1 MEVFFMYLGLATITC
16 NLIYSVFIGI
26 IYFNKKRI
34 HNLETDLYGNIIIV
48 NIINLI
54 MEILCCITV
63 SNLEKIP
70 FLTELINRLFLIT
83 IFLWQSLFT
92 LYIYSISFKRKEEKL
107 NFHRKKGIAFV
118 ILWFII
124 VSLLLFLPLKYY
136 HRNNI
141 VYSYGMSA
149 NLLYIIVLFYL
160 VSWIICYINRINKE
174 KKSKYIPVLAFILV
188 MTLALGIRALNPGF
202 LIISSSF
209 AIVTNLMYFTIENPD
224 IKMIEELN
232 IAREQAEKANTAK
245 SDFLSSMSHEIRT
258 PLNAIVGLCED
269 MADNKELP
277 TSMKEDVDDV
287 ISASHTL
294 LEIVGNIM
302 DINKIESDKLEIT
315 EVVYNF
321 KEEVETLF
329 KINGTRIGAKPI
341 DYRLNMAPDIPEYL
355 KGDKIHVKQ
364 ILNNLLSNAIKYT
377 DKGSI
382 ELNIKC
388 INKKTTTLLFLT
400 VSDTGRGIKKE
411 YIDKLFHKFERL
423 DIEKN
428 TTTEGTGLGLA
439 ITKKLVELLGG
450 KINVESTFRKGSMF
464 MVTLPQKISSPPKLK
479 NQAKSQESLKN
490 QISYQDKS
498 ILIVDDNKL
507 NIKVA
512 RRAISGLN
520 FKEVDE
526 CYNGEEALR
535 KVKEKHYDIILM
547 DIMMPVM
554 SGVTAMRELKKIKE
568 FNIPVIALTAD
579 AINGARE
586 KYQLL
591 GFTDCVTKPFTKEII
606 KEKIDDCFNK
616 NNTDES

>member
-1 MEVFFMYLGLATITC
+1 MIGVYFPKKKQKNIENEIYGKLLIT
-16 NLIYSVFIGI
+16 NLIGLIIEIFPATYAIRVLLFKNEHIAILILKLILVYFIIWISLFTYYVTVISLKDKYKNKIINWSKYILITIFIISVGI
-26 IYFNKKRI
+26 IYFLPLYAYSKNGTAYTYGAAANYTYLFSGICISIWILELMSNIKKIFNKK
-34 HNLETDLYGNIIIV
+34 YY
-48 NIINLI
+48 
-54 MEILCCITV
+54 
-63 SNLEKIP
+63 P
-70 FLTELINRLFLIT
+70 
-83 IFLWQSLFT
+83 IFL
-92 LYIYSISFKRKEEKL
+92 
-107 NFHRKKGIAFV
+107 
-118 ILWFII
+118 FI
-124 VSLLLFLPLKYY
+124 
-136 HRNNI
+136 
-141 VYSYGMSA
+141 G
-149 NLLYIIVLFYL
+149 
-160 VSWIICYINRINKE
+160 
-174 KKSKYIPVLAFILV
+174 
-188 MTLALGIRALNPGF
+188 LGIVVM
-202 LIISSSF
+202 LIQYHYPELTLMISMQT
-209 AIVTNLMYFTIENPD
+209 IVTVLMYHTIENPD
-224 IKMIEELN
+224 LKMIEELN

-341 DYRLNMAPDIPEYL
+341 DYQLNMAPDIPEYL

-377 DKGSI
+377 DKGTI

-450 KINVESTFRKGSMF
+450 KINVESTFGKGSMF

-479 NQAKSQESLKN
+479 NQAKNQESLEN

-520 FKEVDE
+520 FKEVEE

-554 SGVTAMRELKKIKE
+554 SGVTAMKELKKIKN
-568 FNIPVIALTAD
+568 FNTPVLALTAD

>member
-1 MEVFFMYLGLATITC
+1 MYLGLATITC
-16 NLIYSVFIGI
+16 NLIYSIFIGI

-269 MADNKELP
+269 MADNKDLSS
-277 TSMKEDVDDV
+277 SMKEDVDDV

-302 DINKIESDKLEIT
+302 DINKIESDKLEVNELT
-315 EVVYNF
+315 YNF

-329 KINGTRIGAKPI
+329 KINGTRIGTKPI
-341 DYRLNMAPDIPEYL
+341 NYHLNIAPDVPEYL
-355 KGDKIHVKQ
+355 YGDKIHVKQ

-377 DKGSI
+377 DQGSI

-388 INKKTTTLLFLT
+388 INKKETTLLFIT
-400 VSDTGRGIKKE
+400 VKDTGRGIKKE

-423 DIEKN
+423 DVEKN
-428 TTTEGTGLGLA
+428 TTAEGTGLGLA

-450 KINVESTFRKGSMF
+450 KINVESTFGKGSMF
-464 MVTLPQKISSPPKLK
+464 MVTLPQKISSKDKLK
-479 NQAKSQESLKN
+479 GISKNQNQAQIENK
-490 QISYQDKS
+490 ISYQEKS

-512 RRAISGLN
+512 KRAIASLN
-520 FKEVDE
+520 FKEIDE
-526 CYNGEEALR
+526 CYNGKEALE
-535 KVKEKHYDIILM
+535 KIKEKQYDIILM

-554 SGVTAMRELKKIKE
+554 SGVTAMKELKKMNH
-568 FNIPVIALTAD
+568 FNTPVIALTAD
-579 AINGARE
+579 AISGAQE

-606 KEKIDDCFNK
+606 KEKIDNSFI
-616 NNTDES
+616 NNTDKE

>member
-1 MEVFFMYLGLATITC
+1 MYLGLAIIAC
-16 NLIYSVFIGI
+16 NLLYSIFIGV

-34 HNLETDLYGNIIIV
+34 HNLETDLYGSLIIV
-48 NIINLI
+48 NIVNLI
-54 MEILCCITV
+54 MEILCCVTV
-63 SNLEKIP
+63 SNMDKIP
-70 FLTELINRLFLIT
+70 FLTELINRVFLIV

-92 LYIYSISFKRKEEKL
+92 LYIYSISFKKQEDKFNLKRKCSM
-107 NFHRKKGIAFV
+107 FFV
-118 ILWFII
+118 ILWFVVI
-124 VSLLLFLPLKYY
+124 SLLLFLPLKYY
-136 HRNNI
+136 NQNNI
-141 VYSYGMSA
+141 VYSYGVSA
-149 NLLYIIVLFYL
+149 NLLYVIVLIYL
-160 VSWIICYINRINKE
+160 ISWVVCYANRINKE
-174 KKSKYIPVLAFILV
+174 KKKYIPVLVFIFV
-188 MTLALGIRALNPGF
+188 MILALVIRAFNPGF

-224 IKMIEELN
+224 IKMIEALN
-232 IAREQAEKANTAK
+232 IAREQAEKANSAK

-269 MADNKELP
+269 MADNKKLP
-277 TSMKEDVDDV
+277 SSMKEDVDDV

-302 DINKIESDKLEIT
+302 DINKIESDKLEIN
-315 EVVYNF
+315 EIVYNF

-329 KINGTRIGAKPI
+329 KINGTRIGTKPI
-341 DYRLNMAPDIPEYL
+341 NYKLNIAQDIPEYL
-355 KGDKIHVKQ
+355 NGDKVHVKQ

-377 DKGSI
+377 DEGSI

-388 INKKTTTLLFLT
+388 INKKGVSLLFMT
-400 VSDTGRGIKKE
+400 VKDSGRGIKRE

-450 KINVESTFRKGSMF
+450 KINVESTFGKGSMF
-464 MVTLPQKISSPPKLK
+464 MVTLPQKIATKKDLENISSPKIE
-479 NQAKSQESLKN
+479 QESN
-490 QISYQDKS
+490 DINYQDKT

-512 RRAISGLN
+512 KRAISSLN
-520 FKEVDE
+520 FKKIDE
-526 CYNGEEALR
+526 CYNGEEAIN
-535 KVKEKHYDIILM
+535 KVKANHYDIILM

-554 SGVTAMRELKKIKE
+554 SGVTAMNKLRKIPN
-568 FNIPVIALTAD
+568 FDIPVIALTAD
-579 AINGARE
+579 AINGAQE
-586 KYQLL
+586 KYKLL

-606 KEKIDDCFNK
+606 KEKIDNCLSSK
-616 NNTDES
+616 NMNE

>member
-1 MEVFFMYLGLATITC
+1 M
-16 NLIYSVFIGI
+16 S
-26 IYFNKKRI
+26 
-34 HNLETDLYGNIIIV
+34 
-48 NIINLI
+48 
-54 MEILCCITV
+54 
-63 SNLEKIP
+63 
-70 FLTELINRLFLIT
+70 
-83 IFLWQSLFT
+83 
-92 LYIYSISFKRKEEKL
+92 
-107 NFHRKKGIAFV
+107 
-118 ILWFII
+118 
-124 VSLLLFLPLKYY
+124 PLYY
-136 HRNNI
+136 HNNNGAI
-141 VYSYGMSA
+141 YSYGPSA
-149 NLLYIIVLFYL
+149 NVMFIVSGLYICVWVVRLLGNYNELKDKKYLPIFAFMLLGVIVMLIQRVHPEL
-160 VSWIICYINRINKE
+160 LLMTSMETYI
-174 KKSKYIPVLAFILV
+174 VF
-188 MTLALGIRALNPGF
+188 
-202 LIISSSF
+202 
-209 AIVTNLMYFTIENPD
+209 LMYHTIENPD
-224 IKMIEELN
+224 LKMIEELN

-269 MADNKELP
+269 MADNKDLSS
-277 TSMKEDVDDV
+277 SMKEDVDDV

-302 DINKIESDKLEIT
+302 DINKIESDKLEVNELT
-315 EVVYNF
+315 YNF

-329 KINGTRIGAKPI
+329 KINGTRIGTKPI
-341 DYRLNMAPDIPEYL
+341 NYHLNIAPDVPEYL
-355 KGDKIHVKQ
+355 YGDKIHVKQ

-377 DKGSI
+377 DQGSI

-388 INKKTTTLLFLT
+388 INKKETTLLFIT
-400 VSDTGRGIKKE
+400 VKDTGRGIKKE

-450 KINVESTFRKGSMF
+450 KINVESTFGKGSMF
-464 MVTLPQKISSPPKLK
+464 MVTLPQKISSKDKLEGISK
-479 NQAKSQESLKN
+479 NQNQEQIENK
-490 QISYQDKS
+490 ISYQEKN

-512 RRAISGLN
+512 KRAIASLN

-526 CYNGEEALR
+526 CYNGKEALE
-535 KVKEKHYDIILM
+535 KIKEKQYDIILM
-547 DIMMPVM
+547 DIMMPIM

-591 GFTDCVTKPFTKEII
+591 GFTDCVIKPFTKEII
-606 KEKIDDCFNK
+606 KEKIDNCFIN
-616 NNTDES
+616 NNTDKN

>member
-1 MEVFFMYLGLATITC
+1 MYLGLATITC

-232 IAREQAEKANTAK
+232 IAREQAEKANAAK

-269 MADNKELP
+269 MAENKELP
-277 TSMKEDVDDV
+277 ASMKEDIDDV

-302 DINKIESDKLEIT
+302 DINKIESDKLEVN
-315 EVVYNF
+315 EVIYNF

-329 KINGTRIGAKPI
+329 KINGTRIGTKPI
-341 DYRLNMAPDIPEYL
+341 NYQLKIASDVPEYL

-377 DKGSI
+377 EQGSI

-388 INKKTTTLLFLT
+388 INKKETSLLFIT
-400 VSDTGRGIKKE
+400 VKDTGRGIKKE

-450 KINVESTFRKGSMF
+450 KINVESTFGKGSIF
-464 MVTLPQKISSPPKLK
+464 MVTLPQKITSSPILETKSKSK
-479 NQAKSQESLKN
+479 NLEQIESQ
-490 QISYQDKS
+490 IAYQEKS

-512 RRAISGLN
+512 RRAIKSLN

-526 CYNGEEALR
+526 CYNGQEVLS
-535 KVKEKHYDIILM
+535 KVKDKHYDIILM
-547 DIMMPVM
+547 DIMMPIM
-554 SGVTAMRELKKIKE
+554 SGVTAMRELKKIKD
-568 FNIPVIALTAD
+568 FDTPVIALTAD
-579 AINGARE
+579 AVSGAQE
-586 KYQLL
+586 KYRLL
-591 GFTDCVTKPFTKEII
+591 GFTDCVTKPFTKELI
-606 KEKIDDCFNK
+606 KEKIDRCFIK
-616 NNTDES
+616 DDTDKD

>member
-1 MEVFFMYLGLATITC
+1 MYLGLATITC

-26 IYFNKKRI
+26 IYFKKKRI

-70 FLTELINRLFLIT
+70 FLTEFINRLFLIT

-92 LYIYSISFKRKEEKL
+92 LYIYSISFKRKDEKL
-107 NFHRKKGIAFV
+107 NFHRKRGVLFIV
-118 ILWFII
+118 LWFSII
-124 VSLLLFLPLKYY
+124 SLLLFLPLKYY
-136 HRNNI
+136 HKNHI
-141 VYSYGMSA
+141 VYSYGMST
-149 NLLYIIVLFYL
+149 NLLYLIVLLYL

-174 KKSKYIPVLAFILV
+174 KKNKYIPVLAFIFV

-224 IKMIEELN
+224 IKMIEDLN
-232 IAREQAEKANTAK
+232 VAREQAEKANMAK

-277 TSMKEDVDDV
+277 TSMKEDVGDV

-302 DINKIESDKLEIT
+302 DINKIESDKLEVT

-321 KEEVETLF
+321 KEEVEILF
-329 KINGTRIGAKPI
+329 KINGTRIGTKPI
-341 DYRLNMAPDIPEYL
+341 NYQLNIAPDIPEYL

-377 DKGSI
+377 DKGTI

-388 INKKTTTLLFLT
+388 INKKETTLLFIT
-400 VSDTGRGIKKE
+400 VKDTGRGIKKE

-423 DIEKN
+423 DVEKN

-450 KINVESTFRKGSMF
+450 KINVESTFGKGSMF
-464 MVTLPQKISSPPKLK
+464 MVTLPQKISSPPKSK
-479 NQAKSQESLKN
+479 NEEKNNSQEQLK
-490 QISYQDKS
+490 IPYQEKNL
-498 ILIVDDNKL
+498 LIVDDNQL

-526 CYNGEEALR
+526 CYNGEEALK
-535 KVKEKHYDIILM
+535 KVKEKHYDMILM

-554 SGVTAMRELKKIKE
+554 SGVTAMRELKKIKD
-568 FNIPVIALTAD
+568 FKTPVIALTAD

-586 KYQLL
+586 KYRVL

-606 KEKIDDCFNK
+606 KEKIDACLTN
-616 NNTDES
+616 NNTDKN

>member
-1 MEVFFMYLGLATITC
+1 MYLGLATITC
-16 NLIYSVFIGI
+16 NLIYSIFIGI

-232 IAREQAEKANTAK
+232 IAREQA
-245 SDFLSSMSHEIRT
+245 
-258 PLNAIVGLCED
+258 
-269 MADNKELP
+269 
-277 TSMKEDVDDV
+277 
-287 ISASHTL
+287 
-294 LEIVGNIM
+294 
-302 DINKIESDKLEIT
+302 
-315 EVVYNF
+315 
-321 KEEVETLF
+321 
-329 KINGTRIGAKPI
+329 
-341 DYRLNMAPDIPEYL
+341 
-355 KGDKIHVKQ
+355 
-364 ILNNLLSNAIKYT
+364 
-377 DKGSI
+377 
-382 ELNIKC
+382 
-388 INKKTTTLLFLT
+388 
-400 VSDTGRGIKKE
+400 
-411 YIDKLFHKFERL
+411 
-423 DIEKN
+423 
-428 TTTEGTGLGLA
+428 
-439 ITKKLVELLGG
+439 
-450 KINVESTFRKGSMF
+450 
-464 MVTLPQKISSPPKLK
+464 
-479 NQAKSQESLKN
+479 
-490 QISYQDKS
+490 
-498 ILIVDDNKL
+498 
-507 NIKVA
+507 
-512 RRAISGLN
+512 
-520 FKEVDE
+520 
-526 CYNGEEALR
+526 
-535 KVKEKHYDIILM
+535 
-547 DIMMPVM
+547 
-554 SGVTAMRELKKIKE
+554 
-568 FNIPVIALTAD
+568 
-579 AINGARE
+579 
-586 KYQLL
+586 
-591 GFTDCVTKPFTKEII
+591 
-606 KEKIDDCFNK
+606 
-616 NNTDES
+616 

>member
-1 MEVFFMYLGLATITC
+1 
-16 NLIYSVFIGI
+16 
-26 IYFNKKRI
+26 
-34 HNLETDLYGNIIIV
+34 
-48 NIINLI
+48 

-341 DYRLNMAPDIPEYL
+341 DYQLNMAPDIPEYL

-450 KINVESTFRKGSMF
+450 KINVESTFKKGSMF

-479 NQAKSQESLKN
+479 NQAKSQESIEN
-490 QISYQDKS
+490 QISYQDKN

-526 CYNGEEALR
+526 CYNGEEALG

-579 AINGARE
+579 AINGVRE

-606 KEKIDDCFNK
+606 KEKIDNCFIN

>member
-1 MEVFFMYLGLATITC
+1 MYLGLAIIAC
-16 NLIYSVFIGI
+16 NLLYSIFIGV

-34 HNLETDLYGNIIIV
+34 HNLETDLYGSLIIV
-48 NIINLI
+48 NIVNLI
-54 MEILCCITV
+54 MEILCCVTV
-63 SNLEKIP
+63 SNMDKIP
-70 FLTELINRLFLIT
+70 FLTELINRVFLIV

-92 LYIYSISFKRKEEKL
+92 LYIYSISFKKQEDKFNLKRKCSM
-107 NFHRKKGIAFV
+107 FFV
-118 ILWFII
+118 ILWFVVI
-124 VSLLLFLPLKYY
+124 SLLLFLPLKYY
-136 HRNNI
+136 NQNNI
-141 VYSYGMSA
+141 VYSYGVSA
-149 NLLYIIVLFYL
+149 NLLYVIVLIYL
-160 VSWIICYINRINKE
+160 ISWVVCYANRINKE
-174 KKSKYIPVLAFILV
+174 KKKYIPVLVFIFV
-188 MTLALGIRALNPGF
+188 MILALVIRAFNPGF

-224 IKMIEELN
+224 IKMIEALN
-232 IAREQAEKANTAK
+232 IAREQAEKANSAK

-269 MADNKELP
+269 MADNKKLP
-277 TSMKEDVDDV
+277 SSMKEDVDDV

-302 DINKIESDKLEIT
+302 DINKIESDKLEIN
-315 EVVYNF
+315 EIVYNF

-329 KINGTRIGAKPI
+329 KINGTRIGTKPI
-341 DYRLNMAPDIPEYL
+341 NYKLNIAQDIPEYL
-355 KGDKIHVKQ
+355 NGDKVHVKQ

-377 DKGSI
+377 DEGSI

-388 INKKTTTLLFLT
+388 INKKGVSLLFRT
-400 VSDTGRGIKKE
+400 VKDSGRGIKRE

-450 KINVESTFRKGSMF
+450 KINVESTFGKGSMF
-464 MVTLPQKISSPPKLK
+464 MVTLPQKIATKKDLENISSPKIE
-479 NQAKSQESLKN
+479 QESN
-490 QISYQDKS
+490 DINYQDKT

-512 RRAISGLN
+512 KRAISSLN
-520 FKEVDE
+520 FKKIDE
-526 CYNGEEALR
+526 CYNGEEAIN
-535 KVKEKHYDIILM
+535 KVKANHYDIILM

-554 SGVTAMRELKKIKE
+554 SGVTAMNKLRKIPN
-568 FNIPVIALTAD
+568 FDIPVIALTAD
-579 AINGARE
+579 AINGAQE
-586 KYQLL
+586 KYKLL

-606 KEKIDDCFNK
+606 KEKIDNCLSSK
-616 NNTDES
+616 NMNE

>member
-1 MEVFFMYLGLATITC
+1 MNFYTVCSLFYSLLLNGVYFSKKRLKTIENKIFERIMVT
-16 NLIYSVFIGI
+16 NLIGVLLALGSYYTILNENKFPILNIVVSKGYI
-26 IYFNKKRI
+26 IY
-34 HNLETDLYGNIIIV
+34 L
-48 NIINLI
+48 
-54 MEILCCITV
+54 
-63 SNLEKIP
+63 
-70 FLTELINRLFLIT
+70 LTWLT
-83 IFLWQSLFT
+83 LFT
-92 LYIYSISFKRKEEKL
+92 LYIFSITSKNIEKELSKI
-107 NFHRKKGIAFV
+107 KKIFMVLYIIFSIGIV
-118 ILWFII
+118 M
-124 VSLLLFLPLKYY
+124 SPLYY
-136 HRNNI
+136 HNNNGAI
-141 VYSYGMSA
+141 YSYGPSA
-149 NLLYIIVLFYL
+149 NVMFIVSGLYICVWVVRLLGNYNELKDKKYLPIFAFMLLGVIVMLIQRVHPEL
-160 VSWIICYINRINKE
+160 LLMTSMETYI
-174 KKSKYIPVLAFILV
+174 VF
-188 MTLALGIRALNPGF
+188 
-202 LIISSSF
+202 
-209 AIVTNLMYFTIENPD
+209 LMYHTIENPD
-224 IKMIEELN
+224 LKMIEELN

-269 MADNKELP
+269 MADNKDLSS
-277 TSMKEDVDDV
+277 SMKEDVDDV

-302 DINKIESDKLEIT
+302 DINKIESDKLEVNELT
-315 EVVYNF
+315 YNF

-329 KINGTRIGAKPI
+329 KINGTRIGTKPI
-341 DYRLNMAPDIPEYL
+341 NYHLNIAPDVPEYL
-355 KGDKIHVKQ
+355 YGDKIHVKQ

-377 DKGSI
+377 DQGSI

-388 INKKTTTLLFLT
+388 INKKEITLLFIT
-400 VSDTGRGIKKE
+400 VKDTGRGIKKE
-411 YIDKLFHKFERL
+411 YVDKLFHKFERL

-450 KINVESTFRKGSMF
+450 KINVESTFGKGSMF
-464 MVTLPQKISSPPKLK
+464 MVTLPQKISSKDKLEGISK
-479 NQAKSQESLKN
+479 NQNQEQIENK
-490 QISYQDKS
+490 ISYQEKN

-512 RRAISGLN
+512 KRAIASLN

-526 CYNGEEALR
+526 CYNGKEALE
-535 KVKEKHYDIILM
+535 KIKEKQYDIILM
-547 DIMMPVM
+547 DIMMPIM